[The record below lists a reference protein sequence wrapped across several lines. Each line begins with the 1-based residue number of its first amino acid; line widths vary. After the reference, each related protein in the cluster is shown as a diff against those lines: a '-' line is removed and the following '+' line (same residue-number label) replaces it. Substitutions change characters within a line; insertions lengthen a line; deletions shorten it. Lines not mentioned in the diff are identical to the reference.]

1 MLLHLFKTSLKSRA
15 MWVLWFHASRRYA
28 CNACPSTTGRPG
40 SQIDSNMNRPWQ
52 PRQQLS
58 WSLKSTRQT
67 ALKTSCKLLDQER
80 RTSFCVKL
88 RQSSIEN
95 VDQLTKPEID
105 GGWSNG
111 LRCELEETS
120 LVWRYAVKFTT
131 KVASVFKCR
140 NICGFISV
148 NTLPGNIYY
157 GLESDNRARIARPL

>member
-1 MLLHLFKTSLKSRA
+1 
-15 MWVLWFHASRRYA
+15 MWVLWFHASRRYG

-80 RTSFCVKL
+80 RTSFCVKI

-95 VDQLTKPEID
+95 VDQLTKPVSDISSCVTSCTAWQLLRVSVMWRCCWTRTLERNLTRDLSRFLCEIRRD
-105 GGWSNG
+105 SFVF
-111 LRCELEETS
+111 LFVKIYS
-120 LVWRYAVKFTT
+120 LGIEVT
-131 KVASVFKCR
+131 K
-140 NICGFISV
+140 
-148 NTLPGNIYY
+148 P
-157 GLESDNRARIARPL
+157 